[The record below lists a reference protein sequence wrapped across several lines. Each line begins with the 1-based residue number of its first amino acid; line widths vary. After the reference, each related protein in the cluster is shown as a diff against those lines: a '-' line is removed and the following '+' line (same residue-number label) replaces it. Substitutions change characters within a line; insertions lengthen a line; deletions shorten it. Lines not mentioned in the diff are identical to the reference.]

1 MKKKLM
7 KLRIHGVDVMI
18 GEKLLPS
25 KGKWILVGS
34 IPIKLTRGHILTYT
48 KVMVLA
54 KQEEFLQRLSVPL
67 SRDDWERELRYQLG
81 INKTFRRIFIENPE
95 EVTDLFPVRVNVTS
109 VLANM
114 GWKDNDLCL
123 KRDMDAFYRS

>member
-7 KLRIHGVDVMI
+7 KMRIHGVDVLI
-18 GEKLLPS
+18 GDKLIPS
-25 KGKWILVGS
+25 KDKWILVGS
-34 IPIKLTRGHILTYT
+34 IPIKMTRGHILTYS

-54 KQEEFLQRLSVPL
+54 NQEEFLAKLSIPL

-81 INKTFRRIFIENPE
+81 INKAFRKIFVDRPE
-95 EVTDLFPVRVNVTS
+95 EVTDLFPVRLNVIS
-109 VLANM
+109 ALANM
-114 GWKDNDLCL
+114 GWKNNKLCL